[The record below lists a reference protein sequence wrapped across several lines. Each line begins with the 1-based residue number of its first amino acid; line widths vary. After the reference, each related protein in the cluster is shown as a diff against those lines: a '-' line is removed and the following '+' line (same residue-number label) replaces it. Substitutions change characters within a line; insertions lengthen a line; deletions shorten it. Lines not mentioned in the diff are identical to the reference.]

1 MRSVMSLRLVGSISG
16 EVKPTTFDIQVSDAS
31 VERGSYVK
39 VKHDVYGWVLARIEF
54 MKRYLN
60 DFDEERI
67 LASARTIGYRE
78 EKNILVPKTPF
89 KPNEKV
95 YLADTDLITSIL
107 GLKTGGSGNIYL
119 GTLEGHDIPV
129 YLDIRKM
136 ISKHMSVLAK
146 TGAGKSYTVAVIL
159 EELLKTDIPIVIID
173 PNGEYTSLKVENNE
187 YDAMLK

>member
-1 MRSVMSLRLVGSISG
+1 MSLRLVGSISG

-107 GLKTGGSGNIYL
+107 
-119 GTLEGHDIPV
+119 D
-129 YLDIRKM
+129 
-136 ISKHMSVLAK
+136 
-146 TGAGKSYTVAVIL
+146 
-159 EELLKTDIPIVIID
+159 
-173 PNGEYTSLKVENNE
+173 
-187 YDAMLK
+187 